1 MIRKGMLDPMT
12 SLDIPRKILKVV
24 QELFGIM
31 SLLGKLLP

>member
-12 SLDIPRKILKVV
+12 SLEYTEEDFEGV